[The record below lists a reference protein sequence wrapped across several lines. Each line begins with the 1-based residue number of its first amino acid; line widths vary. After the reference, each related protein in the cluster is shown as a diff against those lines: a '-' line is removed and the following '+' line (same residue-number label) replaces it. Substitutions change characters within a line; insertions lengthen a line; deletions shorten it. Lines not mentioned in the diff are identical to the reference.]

1 MRLFTSAFSFKL
13 VEHISF
19 ILWLF
24 KVFFQVRFRSI
35 FYIAIIGTVAPGRGF
50 RGVPLYRGTSGRYS
64 VPSHHKLM
72 ISVIYLGLRMHQ
84 FQNLRLLKD
93 TSVILYFYFELFYFI
108 SNRNSNS
115 KVEWKFSP
123 IFTNGN
129 GASVACIWVISFYAI
144 SFYNANSMS
153 PKKNNITG
161 LPITSNNK
169 WILP

>member
-123 IFTNGN
+123 ILFH
-129 GASVACIWVISFYAI
+129 SMLFHSIIQPLWAI
-144 SFYNANSMS
+144 I
-153 PKKNNITG
+153 NI
-161 LPITSNNK
+161 
-169 WILP
+169 